1 MELDVLDFMK
11 LLEPITYPLGQVI
24 INYKVAD
31 PSKVHLFYG
40 HILPKACRMA

>member
-1 MELDVLDFMK
+1 
-11 LLEPITYPLGQVI
+11 VI

-40 HILPKACRMA
+40 HILPKACRMAWTP